1 LSPGQRKPPQKR
13 LAQDRIVDQLAP
25 DPGSHQPLT
34 ILTGFLGQ
42 SSREG
47 FWRLYLTPE
56 LDEYVEFA
64 EDDVVQTEEATKEQ
78 APFGGSSVWLR
89 QGAPV
94 THTQV
99 STRQVQ
105 AEFLSGSIT
114 AGYMGAAAPAAVGA
128 AGVVRNCP
136 SYRGYCDPDTEVI
149 CRTGRRAPTLN
160 PHVPACQSDFG
171 ACATRIGCGG
181 GSDAGPL
188 CNTGAFVCGASAGC
202 TWGGECG
209 YTPRYACYTP
219 PFAC

>member
-136 SYRGYCDPDTEVI
+136 SYRGYCDPETEVV
-149 CRTGRRAPTLN
+149 CRTGRLGPTLN
-160 PHVPACQSDFG
+160 RHVPACQSDLG